1 MEGDV
6 ALLSWIDNPAL
17 AYNIGRKSLCTATH
31 TNVPLVIL
39 PDLDV
44 FAGCIHLQQ
53 VPKLLLVHFQV
64 GHSDRVVDQVI
75 LINEP
80 EGLSHGS
87 WDDALLIFIDGSWQR
102 EAQAHGEQGMS
113 REPKLAGDR
122 VRSEACLQHT
132 SAGKEQPHNSPTAQ
146 PLQPGLHILQDL
158 WANPIPLLCWNLA
171 KLLVSKAAS
180 SRRKKAPQHFSVKH
194 HACSYSVL
202 FFEAS
207 MTPQLFPAL
216 RSFNWFFFGACSLL
230 VSGHSTP
237 LSEFKCFSFCLQ
249 QPCKMAIHKFGAMV
263 A

>member
-1 MEGDV
+1 MERDL
-6 ALLSWIDNPAL
+6 ALLSWIDNLAL
-17 AYNIGRKSLCTATH
+17 AYNMGRKSLCTATH

-64 GHSDRVVDQVI
+64 GHSDCVVDQVI

-132 SAGKEQPHNSPTAQ
+132 SAGKEMPHNSPTAQ
-146 PLQPGLHILQDL
+146 PSQPGLHILQDL
-158 WANPIPLLCWNLA
+158 WAILSHCCAGIQQNCLFS
-171 KLLVSKAAS
+171 KLLPQEGKKHLSILVSNTMPAATV
-180 SRRKKAPQHFSVKH
+180 R
-194 HACSYSVL
+194 
-202 FFEAS
+202 
-207 MTPQLFPAL
+207 
-216 RSFNWFFFGACSLL
+216 CSLK
-230 VSGHSTP
+230 P
-237 LSEFKCFSFCLQ
+237 
-249 QPCKMAIHKFGAMV
+249 A
-263 A
+263 